1 MACIFHNKPCVFFAS
16 KRTGKINRGDAVSG
30 DTFLSRRSVS
40 GARFAETSF
49 GRAGSQPSHATR
61 YRRGGLMPENGR
73 FSPAP
78 RMARAG

>member
-1 MACIFHNKPCVFFAS
+1 MYFSQQAMCFFS
-16 KRTGKINRGDAVSG
+16 RQNTWEKLKEKNVVSVH
-30 DTFLSRRSVS
+30 FLSRHGVN

-49 GRAGSQPSHATR
+49 GRAGSQPDHATR

>member
-30 DTFLSRRSVS
+30 TLFCLAEVLAAHGLPKHLSERV
-40 GARFAETSF
+40 
-49 GRAGSQPSHATR
+49 GSQPDHATR
-61 YRRGGLMPENGR
+61 YRRGGLMPSNAR
-73 FSPAP
+73 ISSVP